1 MCVCK
6 SNTQINLGNEI
17 YNSRTPI
24 MKNALKLT
32 FLRAFI
38 LLFSLSSSITAQE
51 QEPVPVKASQVKGN
65 IYELTGGRG
74 ANAGFF
80 IGEKEVL
87 VIDAKM
93 TEESAKQM
101 IAEIKKLTSNPI
113 KYVILT
119 HSDGDHVNGIVGF
132 PADVIIATHH
142 QTAKDMDNAFKD
154 AKLRSYLP
162 DFTFS
167 KKLNLHFGDKTVKL
181 FNFGPAHT
189 SGDVVVFFPDEKVA
203 FIGDLLFLGTDP
215 LIHRHKNG
223 NSFGLVKTLKS
234 ILKLGADKFIH
245 GHGRVASPS
254 DLESVIKTL
263 EDKQTKIKAF
273 IKEGKSLEEIKK
285 IFNVEDR
292 PSRPGRR
299 RWLSLIET
307 IYLELTEEK

>member
-1 MCVCK
+1 
-6 SNTQINLGNEI
+6 
-17 YNSRTPI
+17 
-24 MKNALKLT
+24 MKNAIKFFFLT
-32 FLRAFI
+32 VFI
-38 LLFSLSSSITAQE
+38 LIFSLSSSITAQQ

-65 IYELTGGRG
+65 IYEVGGGQG

-93 TEESAKQM
+93 TEDSAKQM
-101 IAEIKKLTSNPI
+101 IAEIKKLTSSPI

-119 HSDGDHVNGIVGF
+119 HSDGDHVNGLVGF

-142 QTAKDMDNAFKD
+142 QTAKDMDAAFKD

-167 KKLNLHFGDKTVKL
+167 KKLKLHFGDKTVKL
-181 FNFGPAHT
+181 FHFGPAHT
-189 SGDVVVFFPDEKVA
+189 SGDVVVYFPEEKVA
-203 FIGDLLFLGTDP
+203 FIGDLLFLGRDP

-234 ILKLGADKFIH
+234 ILKLGADTFIH
-245 GHGRVASPS
+245 GHGSIASPS
-254 DLESVIKTL
+254 DLENVIKSL
-263 EDKQTKIKAF
+263 EEKQTKIKAL
-273 IKEGKSLEEIKK
+273 IKEEKSLEEIKR

-292 PSRPGRR
+292 PPRPGRSR
-299 RWLSLIET
+299 RPGLVET
-307 IYLELTEEK
+307 IYLELTEKK

>member
-1 MCVCK
+1 
-6 SNTQINLGNEI
+6 
-17 YNSRTPI
+17 
-24 MKNALKLT
+24 MKNALKLA
-32 FLRAFI
+32 FLLVFI
-38 LLFSLSSSITAQE
+38 LFFSLFSSITAQE
-51 QEPVPVKASQVKGN
+51 QEAAPVKATQVKGN
-65 IYELTGGRG
+65 IYEVEGGRG

-101 IAEIKKLTSNPI
+101 IAEIKKLTSSPI

-119 HSDGDHVNGIVGF
+119 HSDGDHVNGLVGF
-132 PADVIIATHH
+132 PQDVIIATHH

-167 KKLNLHFGDKTVKL
+167 KKLKLYSGDKAVML
-181 FNFGPAHT
+181 FHFGPAHT
-189 SGDVVVFFPDEKVA
+189 SGDVVVYFPDEKVA
-203 FIGDLLFLGTDP
+203 FIGDLLFLGRDP

-234 ILKLGADKFIH
+234 ILKLGADTFIH
-245 GHGRVASPS
+245 GHGSIANPS
-254 DLESVIKTL
+254 DLEGVIKSL
-263 EDKQTKIKAF
+263 EEKQTKIKAL

-292 PSRPGRR
+292 PPRPGRPR
-299 RWLSLIET
+299 RPGLVET
-307 IYLELTEEK
+307 IYLELTEKK